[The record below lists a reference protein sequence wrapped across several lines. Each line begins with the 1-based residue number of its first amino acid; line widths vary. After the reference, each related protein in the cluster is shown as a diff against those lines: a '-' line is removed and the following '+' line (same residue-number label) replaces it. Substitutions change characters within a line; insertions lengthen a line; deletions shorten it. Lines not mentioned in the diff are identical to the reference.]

1 MSLDQYAERPLKGKT
16 AAEAEADRIR
26 AAIRA
31 GTFHEAKPEPPQTAE
46 ALTLDAYGAIFL
58 ERYSKARQKVSWR
71 DDGYRL
77 RRVCAFAP
85 KGHRFGTQP
94 IGTITEDDVE
104 AFMQDLIRKGRA
116 ASTQNH
122 YLQLFKAMSNWG
134 LRKSYL
140 TCPWIGPLTDLKRKR
155 HTRRSRRLQPDEEP
169 KLLQVAPPR
178 LYRLIVAA
186 IDTGCREGELLKL
199 QMKDVYFTRR
209 ELRIRAPNAKNRRDR
224 YIPISARLMAVLEM
238 AKHDPAGHPFGP
250 EAYVFGNEVG
260 HRIESPKKSWMT
272 AVLKAHGHTPRWVK
286 SALAPES
293 RAAYSEI
300 NLTFHDL
307 RHEAGSWWLEAGMP
321 LHHVKELLGHANIS
335 TTDTYLNAGRVH
347 LQESM
352 RKVEAARSVAI
363 NATKCHKPLQGPRL
377 LWQGSRRDR
386 RVKHC

>member
-1 MSLDQYAERPLKGKT
+1 
-16 AAEAEADRIR
+16 
-26 AAIRA
+26 
-31 GTFHEAKPEPPQTAE
+31 
-46 ALTLDAYGAIFL
+46 
-58 ERYSKARQKVSWR
+58 
-71 DDGYRL
+71 
-77 RRVCAFAP
+77 
-85 KGHRFGTQP
+85 
-94 IGTITEDDVE
+94 
-104 AFMQDLIRKGRA
+104 MQDLIRKGRA

-260 HRIESPKKSWMT
+260 HRIESPKK
-272 AVLKAHGHTPRWVK
+272 
-286 SALAPES
+286 
-293 RAAYSEI
+293 
-300 NLTFHDL
+300 
-307 RHEAGSWWLEAGMP
+307 
-321 LHHVKELLGHANIS
+321 ELDDSG
-335 TTDTYLNAGRVH
+335 T
-347 LQESM
+347 E
-352 RKVEAARSVAI
+352 
-363 NATKCHKPLQGPRL
+363 GPRPHAAL
-377 LWQGSRRDR
+377 GEERAGPGVSGCVQRDQPHVSRPTA
-386 RVKHC
+386 